1 MEEYVKISLKQYDTL
16 KNCKDAIDS
25 KKYVKTIHSYYAG
38 EVFYSSAME
47 SDVVK
52 RLNKDISDLKD
63 VIEEQSREIERLKKK
78 KRWQI

>member
-1 MEEYVKISLKQYDTL
+1 MEEYVKISLKQYDVL
-16 KNCKDAIDS
+16 KACKEAINS

-47 SDVVK
+47 SDVIE

-63 VIEEQSREIERLKKK
+63 VIDEQSREIKELKKK
-78 KRWQI
+78 RKWL